1 MKLILRL
8 NNRNTSPH
16 RFKEL
21 DAALNRDYSD
31 IITNVWAG
39 QITLK
44 PEAPELRISQLKCM
58 LAQDFSDII
67 RDVRQALE

>member
-8 NNRNTSPH
+8 NHKNVSPH

-31 IITNVWAG
+31 IIARVWAG
-39 QITLK
+39 QVSLK
-44 PEAPELRISQLKCM
+44 PEAPESRILELRDM
-58 LAQDFSDII
+58 LFRDFSDII
-67 RDVRQALE
+67 REARIGLE